1 LNADLNFGT
10 VSVESLTLDL
20 LANHRGHALIAILF
34 RLLTETQF
42 PRLRSL
48 HLHLGDYRCYAR
60 ENRDEWKDWDPFEL
74 ASVRKGQW
82 ALAPGLAAQLARVT
96 LDLSDFDGIVNARAF
111 FALFGAAGR
120 PEVMLVTPERVV
132 VNPDPPRAEGYVL
145 EDPQRDG

>member
-20 LANHRGHALIAILF
+20 RANHPGHALIAVLF
-34 RLLTETQF
+34 DLLTETQF

-48 HLHLGDYRCYAR
+48 QLHLSSYWRGSIGK
-60 ENRDEWKDWDPFEL
+60 NRDEWKDWDPFEH
-74 ASVRKGQW
+74 ASARTGLW

-132 VNPDPPRAEGYVL
+132 VKPDSPRPERDVS
-145 EDPQRDG
+145 EDT

>member
-20 LANHRGHALIAILF
+20 FANHCENSLIATLF

-48 HLHLGDYRCYAR
+48 HLRLGDYRRYSR

-74 ASVRKGQW
+74 ASTRTGLW

-96 LDLSDFDGIVNARAF
+96 LDLSEFDGIVNARAF

-120 PEVMLVTPERVV
+120 PEVMLVTPERVI
-132 VNPDPPRAEGYVL
+132 VNPDPPRGE
-145 EDPQRDG
+145 EDP